1 MNKEKQNYY
10 DILGV
15 SEKAT
20 REEIKKAFHK
30 LSLKYHPDRNPNN
43 AEADEMTRKINE
55 AYEVLGDEDKRKEYD
70 FMRSNPLHSMDIDME
85 DILASMFSQQMPGG
99 MPFGFAAGNLFGGM
113 GGGMPGVKVHVVQGN
128 PFGPQGMGASGG
140 AGNPFLHPFFA
151 HGHNHNHNHNNN
163 HNNPFVSQ
171 AKPQPIQKDITV
183 TMAQVYQ
190 GDSVP
195 LEIERWIQNQGKE
208 KEILYINI
216 PKGID
221 EGEIIT
227 LKDQG
232 NVLSDQNKGD
242 VRITIHVEPCAD
254 FERSGLDLIC
264 KKKISLKEAICGFQF
279 ELKHIN
285 GKTYTLNNG
294 SGNIVSPNYK
304 KIIPNMGFQRES
316 HKGAL
321 IIQFEVEFPLALSV
335 ETIDKIRELL

>member
-20 REEIKKAFHK
+20 REEIKRAFHK
-30 LSLKYHPDRNPNN
+30 LSLKHHPDRNPNN
-43 AEADEMTRKINE
+43 AEAEKMTRQINE

-70 FMRSNPLHSMDIDME
+70 FTQNNPLHNIDIDME
-85 DILASMFSQQMPGG
+85 DLLASMFSQQMPGG
-99 MPFGFAAGNLFGGM
+99 MSFGFPPGNLFGAV
-113 GGGMPGVKVHVVQGN
+113 GGMPGVKVHVVHGN
-128 PFGPQGMGASGG
+128 PFGPQGLGG
-140 AGNPFLHPFFA
+140 VGGGNPFLHPFFSPQQCQ
-151 HGHNHNHNHNNN
+151 
-163 HNNPFVSQ
+163 NNPFVSHANAQ
-171 AKPQPIQKDITV
+171 AKPQPIQKEITV

-208 KEILYINI
+208 KEILYVNI
-216 PKGID
+216 PKGMD

-232 NVLSDQNKGD
+232 NILSDQNKGD
-242 VRITIHVEPCAD
+242 VRVTIHVETCAE

-264 KKKISLKEAICGFQF
+264 KKVITLKEAICGFQF

-285 GKTYTLNNG
+285 GKKYILNNG
-294 SGNIVSPNYK
+294 SGHIVSPNYR
-304 KIIPNMGFQRES
+304 KIIPNMGFQRDS
-316 HKGAL
+316 HKGSL
-321 IIQFEVEFPLALSV
+321 IIQFEVEFPSSLSE
-335 ETIDKIRELL
+335 ETINKIREIL

>member
-10 DILGV
+10 DTLGV

-20 REEIKKAFHK
+20 REEIKRAFHK

-43 AEADEMTRKINE
+43 AEAEKMTRQINE
-55 AYEVLGDEDKRKEYD
+55 AYEILGDEDKRKEYD
-70 FMRSNPLHSMDIDME
+70 FTRNNPLHNMDIDME

-99 MPFGFAAGNLFGGM
+99 MSFGFPGGNLFGGM
-113 GGGMPGVKVHVVQGN
+113 GGGIPGVKVHVVHGN
-128 PFGPQGMGASGG
+128 PFGSQGLGG
-140 AGNPFLHPFFA
+140 GGNPFLHPFFSQQQ
-151 HGHNHNHNHNNN
+151 GQ
-163 HNNPFVSQ
+163 NNPFVSQTHAQTQ

-232 NVLSDQNKGD
+232 NVLNDQNKGD

-264 KKKISLKEAICGFQF
+264 KKKITLKEAICGFHF

-285 GKTYTLNNG
+285 GKTYTLSNG

-316 HKGAL
+316 HKGSL
-321 IIQFEVEFPLALSV
+321 IIQFEVEFPSALSV
-335 ETIDKIRELL
+335 ETIDKLRDIL

>member
-1 MNKEKQNYY
+1 MNKEKQDYY
-10 DILGV
+10 EILGV

-20 REEIKKAFHK
+20 REEIKRAFHK
-30 LSLKYHPDRNPNN
+30 LSLKHHPDRNPNN
-43 AEADEMTRKINE
+43 AEAQKLTQQINE

-70 FMRSNPLHSMDIDME
+70 FTRNNPLHNMDIDME

-99 MPFGFAAGNLFGGM
+99 MPFGFPPGNLFGGV
-113 GGGMPGVKVHVVQGN
+113 GGMPGVKVHVVHGN
-128 PFGPQGMGASGG
+128 PFGPQGFGG
-140 AGNPFLHPFFA
+140 GGNNPFLHPFFSQ
-151 HGHNHNHNHNNN
+151 HQQQQQQ
-163 HNNPFVSQ
+163 PQ
-171 AKPQPIQKDITV
+171 AKPQPIQKDVTV

-190 GDSVP
+190 GDSIP
-195 LEIERWIQNQGKE
+195 LEIERWIQNQGRE

-232 NVLSDQNKGD
+232 NVLNEQNKGD
-242 VRITIHVEPCAD
+242 IRITIHVEPCGD

-264 KKKISLKEAICGFQF
+264 KKRISLKEAICGFQF

-294 SGNIVSPNYK
+294 SGHIVSPNYRK
-304 KIIPNMGFQRES
+304 TIPNMGFQREN
-316 HKGAL
+316 HKGSL
-321 IIQFEVEFPLALSV
+321 IIQFEVEFPSSLSV
-335 ETIDKIRELL
+335 ETIDKIREIL

>member
-1 MNKEKQNYY
+1 MNNEKTNYY

-43 AEADEMTRKINE
+43 TEAHEMSQKIND

-70 FMRSNPLHSMDIDME
+70 FTRNNPLHCMDIDME

-99 MPFGFAAGNLFGGM
+99 MPFGFANGNLFA
-113 GGGMPGVKVHVVQGN
+113 GGMPGVKVHVVNGN
-128 PFGPQGMGASGG
+128 PFASHASGG
-140 AGNPFLHPFFA
+140 VNPFMSPFFA
-151 HGHNHNHNHNNN
+151 HQGQ
-163 HNNPFVSQ
+163 NPFVSQ
-171 AKPQPIQKDITV
+171 PKPQPIQKEITV

-195 LEIERWIQNQGKE
+195 IEIERWVQNQGRE
-208 KEILYINI
+208 KEILYVNI

-232 NVLSDQNKGD
+232 NVISDQNKGD
-242 VRITIHVEPCAD
+242 VRLTIHVELCAD
-254 FERSGLDLIC
+254 FERSGLDLVY
-264 KKKISLKEAICGFQF
+264 KKKITLKEAICGFNF
-279 ELKHIN
+279 EFKHIN
-285 GKTYTLNNG
+285 GKTYTLSNG
-294 SGNIVSPNYK
+294 SGNIVSPNYR
-304 KIIPNMGFQRES
+304 KIIPNMGLQRETHRGS
-316 HKGAL
+316 L
-321 IIQFEVEFPLALSV
+321 VIQFEVEFPAALSA
-335 ETIDKIRELL
+335 ETIDKIREIL

>member
-20 REEIKKAFHK
+20 REEIKKSFHK

-43 AEADEMTRKINE
+43 SEADEMTRKINE
-55 AYEVLGDEDKRKEYD
+55 AYEVLGDEDKRREYD
-70 FMRSNPLHSMDIDME
+70 CMRNNPLHSMDLDME
-85 DILASMFSQQMPGG
+85 DIIASMFSQQMPGG
-99 MPFGFAAGNLFGGM
+99 MPFNIFGGL
-113 GGGMPGVKVHVVQGN
+113 GGGIPGMPGVKVHVVHGN
-128 PFGPQGMGASGG
+128 PFASQGMG
-140 AGNPFLHPFFA
+140 GNPFLNPFFGQQQ
-151 HGHNHNHNHNNN
+151 HQQQHQQPGQH
-163 HNNPFVSQ
+163 PFVSQAQTHTQ

-183 TMAQVYQ
+183 TMEQVYQ

-208 KEILYINI
+208 KEILYVNI

-242 VRITIHVEPCAD
+242 VRISIHIQPCAD
-254 FERSGLDLIC
+254 FERNGLDLIY
-264 KKKISLKEAICGFQF
+264 KKKLTLKEALCGFQF

-294 SGNIVSPNYK
+294 SGNIVSPNKK
-304 KIIPNMGFQRES
+304 KIIQNMGFQRES
-316 HKGAL
+316 HKGSL
-321 IIQFEVEFPLALSV
+321 VIQFEVDFPSSLS
-335 ETIDKIRELL
+335 EDTINKIKEIL